1 MPELRHP
8 EARALRS
15 GPTVQLA
22 SPRGA
27 NRRDW
32 VTAAADNY
40 PGSARA
46 QQRSGRNVPVETRNG
61 MPVRL
66 YRPDHIVRAL
76 REYEE
81 RERECTS

>member
-8 EARALRS
+8 EARELRS
-15 GPTVQLA
+15 GPAVQLA

-32 VTAAADNY
+32 ITAAADTS

-46 QQRSGRNVPVETRNG
+46 PRRSGRNVPVETRNG
-61 MPVRL
+61 MPVKL
-66 YRPDHIVRAL
+66 YRPEHILRAL

-81 RERECTS
+81 REGING